1 MGDSGLKLSHKLILI
16 VVIPVVIFSV
26 VFEITFYS
34 ISRNEILEAYKEESV
49 SFISLASRE
58 LRNSL
63 YFLDLDGLEH
73 TIQSIKENPD
83 IQSVYVTFP
92 DGRII
97 TDGTLE
103 NKHYNETL
111 NDCINT
117 QARTSS
123 DEPLIEIKND
133 ILHACAPIVL
143 TEKIGMVRA
152 DFSLASLND
161 IVNNLII
168 TLIMIGG
175 IISIIV
181 IIIGLFISRSISK
194 PILKLKHAA
203 NEISKGNFN
212 VDIRETSRNDELAE
226 LSSQF
231 NIMKQSIDSANRH
244 LNRLVKERTREL
256 EIANEQLKNQEKMQ
270 KEFINIAAHELR
282 TPVQPILGLSEVLR
296 SKEEDEEKRRMV
308 DTISRNARRLQ
319 RLTQDILD
327 VTRIESQLLR
337 LNKEK
342 FNLNGLIL
350 SIIEEYK
357 KEIGDGDKSNI
368 KLLYNPIEDNNIIVD
383 ADRYRITQ
391 IISNLLDNAIKF
403 TKERHGGTV
412 SVNIKK
418 KENDSLAI
426 VDIKDTGSGIDP
438 EIIPRLFTKFA
449 SKSFK
454 GTGLGL
460 FISKSIIEAHG
471 GKIWAENNIDGKGAT
486 FSFSLPLFNQ
496 SKPNKVEQ
504 ASSTSIQ
511 DTKVN
516 RIH

>member
-1 MGDSGLKLSHKLILI
+1 M
-16 VVIPVVIFSV
+16 
-26 VFEITFYS
+26 
-34 ISRNEILEAYKEESV
+34 
-49 SFISLASRE
+49 ISLASRE
-58 LRNSL
+58 LRNPL

-73 TIQSIKENPD
+73 TIQNIKQNPD
-83 IQSVYVTFP
+83 IQSVYVMFP

-111 NDCINT
+111 NDCIDT
-117 QARTSS
+117 QARRSP
-123 DEPLIEIKND
+123 DEPLVEIKND
-133 ILHACAPIVL
+133 VLHACAPIVI

-152 DFSLASLND
+152 DFSLAPLND

-181 IIIGLFISRSISK
+181 IIVGLFISRSISK

-212 VDIRETSRNDELAE
+212 VDIRETSSRNDEIAE

-231 NIMKQSIDSANRH
+231 NIMKQSIVSANKH

-282 TPVQPILGLSEVLR
+282 TPIQPILGLSEVLR
-296 SKEEDEEKRRMV
+296 SKEEDEEKR
-308 DTISRNARRLQ
+308 TLIEIISRNARRLQ

-342 FNLNGLIL
+342 FNLNDLIF

-357 KEIGDGDKSNI
+357 KEIRDNNNSNI
-368 KLLYNPIEDNNIIVD
+368 KLLFNPIEENNNIIVD

-403 TKERHGGTV
+403 TKEGQVGTV

-418 KENDSLAI
+418 KENNSLAI

-438 EIIPRLFTKFA
+438 EIMPRLFTKFA

-496 SKPNKVEQ
+496 SKLNKVEQ
-504 ASSTSIQ
+504 TYS
-511 DTKVN
+511 N
-516 RIH
+516 

>member
-1 MGDSGLKLSHKLILI
+1 
-16 VVIPVVIFSV
+16 
-26 VFEITFYS
+26 
-34 ISRNEILEAYKEESV
+34 
-49 SFISLASRE
+49 
-58 LRNSL
+58 
-63 YFLDLDGLEH
+63 
-73 TIQSIKENPD
+73 
-83 IQSVYVTFP
+83 VTFP

-117 QARTSS
+117 QARRSP
-123 DEPLIEIKND
+123 DEPFVEIKND
-133 ILHACAPIVL
+133 VLHACAPIVI

-152 DFSLASLND
+152 DFSLAPLND

-181 IIIGLFISRSISK
+181 IIVGLFISRSISK

-212 VDIRETSRNDELAE
+212 VEIRETSRNDEIAE

-231 NIMKQSIDSANRH
+231 NIMKQSIVSANKH

-256 EIANEQLKNQEKMQ
+256 EIANEQLKNQEKME

-282 TPVQPILGLSEVLR
+282 TPIQPILGLSEVLR
-296 SKEEDEEKRRMV
+296 SKEEDEEKRRLV
-308 DTISRNARRLQ
+308 DIISRNAKRLQ

-342 FNLNGLIL
+342 FNLNGLVL

-357 KEIGDGDKSNI
+357 KETGDDNESNI
-368 KLLYNPIEDNNIIVD
+368 KLLYNPTEDNNIIVD

-391 IISNLLDNAIKF
+391 IISNLMDNAIKSI
-403 TKERHGGTV
+403 TKEGRGGTV

-418 KENDSLAI
+418 KESDSWVI
-426 VDIKDTGSGIDP
+426 IGIKDTGSGIDP
-438 EIIPRLFTKFA
+438 EIMPRLFTKFT

-471 GKIWAENNIDGKGAT
+471 GKIWAENNIDRKGAT
-486 FSFSLPLFNQ
+486 FSFSLPLFDQ
-496 SKPNKVEQ
+496 SKLNKVEQ
-504 ASSTSIQ
+504 TYS
-511 DTKVN
+511 N
-516 RIH
+516 

>member
-1 MGDSGLKLSHKLILI
+1 L
-16 VVIPVVIFSV
+16 
-26 VFEITFYS
+26 
-34 ISRNEILEAYKEESV
+34 
-49 SFISLASRE
+49 ISLASRE
-58 LRNSL
+58 LRNPL
-63 YFLDLDGLEH
+63 YRLDLDGLEH
-73 TIQSIKENPD
+73 TIQNIKQNRD

-103 NKHYNETL
+103 NKHYNKTL
-111 NDCINT
+111 SDCIDT
-117 QARTSS
+117 QARRSPY
-123 DEPLIEIKND
+123 EPLVEIKND
-133 ILHACAPIVL
+133 VLQACAPVVL

-152 DFSLASLND
+152 DFSLAPLNEV
-161 IVNNLII
+161 VNNLIM

-181 IIIGLFISRSISK
+181 IIVGLFISRSISK

-212 VDIRETSRNDELAE
+212 VNIKETSRNDEIAE

-231 NIMKQSIDSANRH
+231 NTMKQSIVSANEN

-282 TPVQPILGLSEVLR
+282 TPVQPILGLSEVLL
-296 SKEEDEEKRRMV
+296 SEEENEGKRRLIDV
-308 DTISRNARRLQ
+308 ISRNAKRLE

-342 FNLNGLIL
+342 FNLNSVVL
-350 SIIEEYK
+350 SIMEEYK
-357 KEIGDGDKSNI
+357 NKIGENDRGDI
-368 KLLYNPIEDNNIIVD
+368 KLLYNPIEGNNNIIVD
-383 ADRYRITQ
+383 ADRGRITQ
-391 IISNLLDNAIKF
+391 VVSNLLDNAIKF
-403 TKERHGGTV
+403 TEEGTIMVSTEVKNGGNNNNNIAVV
-412 SVNIKK
+412 SV
-418 KENDSLAI
+418 
-426 VDIKDTGSGIDP
+426 KDTGSGIDP
-438 EIIPRLFTKFA
+438 EIMARLFTKFS
-449 SKSFK
+449 SKSWK

-486 FSFSLPLFNQ
+486 FSFSLP
-496 SKPNKVEQ
+496 
-504 ASSTSIQ
+504 SIIQ
-511 DTKVN
+511 PE
-516 RIH
+516 

>member
-1 MGDSGLKLSHKLILI
+1 M
-16 VVIPVVIFSV
+16 
-26 VFEITFYS
+26 
-34 ISRNEILEAYKEESV
+34 
-49 SFISLASRE
+49 
-58 LRNSL
+58 
-63 YFLDLDGLEH
+63 
-73 TIQSIKENPD
+73 
-83 IQSVYVTFP
+83 FP

-103 NKHYNETL
+103 NRHYNETL
-111 NDCINT
+111 VDCINT
-117 QARTSS
+117 QTGTSS
-123 DEPLIEIKND
+123 PDEPLIEIKND

-152 DFSLASLND
+152 DFSLVPLND
-161 IVNNLII
+161 VVNNLII

-231 NIMKQSIDSANRH
+231 NIMKQSIVSANKH

-282 TPVQPILGLSEVLR
+282 TPIQPILGLSEVLR
-296 SKEEDEEKRRMV
+296 SKEKDEEKRRMA
-308 DTISRNARRLQ
+308 DIILRNAIRLQ

-342 FNLNGLIL
+342 FNLNGLML
-350 SIIEEYK
+350 SIVEDYK
-357 KEIGDGDKSNI
+357 KEIGDDSNSNI
-368 KLLYNPIEDNNIIVD
+368 KLLYNPIENNNNIIVD

-403 TKERHGGTV
+403 TKEGQGETV

-418 KENDSLAI
+418 MENDSWVI

-438 EIIPRLFTKFA
+438 EIMPRLFTKFA

-471 GKIWAENNIDGKGAT
+471 GKIWAENNKDGKGAT
-486 FSFSLPLFNQ
+486 FSFSLPLFSQ
-496 SKPNKVEQ
+496 SKVNKVEQ
-504 ASSTSIQ
+504 TYS
-511 DTKVN
+511 N
-516 RIH
+516 

>member
-1 MGDSGLKLSHKLILI
+1 

-34 ISRNEILEAYKEESV
+34 ISRNEILEAYKKESV

-58 LRNSL
+58 LRNPL

-117 QARTSS
+117 QTRRSS
-123 DEPLIEIKND
+123 DEPLIEIKDNV
-133 ILHACAPIVL
+133 LHACAPIVL

-152 DFSLASLND
+152 DFSLASLNE
-161 IVNNLII
+161 ILNNLII

-212 VDIRETSRNDELAE
+212 VDIRETSSRNDEIAE

-231 NIMKQSIDSANRH
+231 NIMKQSIGSANKH

-256 EIANEQLKNQEKMQ
+256 EIANEQLRNQEKTQ

-282 TPVQPILGLSEVLR
+282 TPVQPILSLSEVLR
-296 SKEEDEEKRRMV
+296 SKEEDEEKRTMIEI
-308 DTISRNARRLQ
+308 ISRNARRLQ

-342 FNLNGLIL
+342 FNLNVLIF

-357 KEIGDGDKSNI
+357 KEIRDNNNSNI
-368 KLLYNPIEDNNIIVD
+368 KLLFNPIEEDNNIIVD

-403 TKERHGGTV
+403 TKEGQGGTV

-438 EIIPRLFTKFA
+438 EIMPRLFTKFA

-504 ASSTSIQ
+504 TYS
-511 DTKVN
+511 N
-516 RIH
+516 

>member
-1 MGDSGLKLSHKLILI
+1 
-16 VVIPVVIFSV
+16 
-26 VFEITFYS
+26 
-34 ISRNEILEAYKEESV
+34 LEAYKKETV
-49 SFISLASRE
+49 SLISLASRE
-58 LRNSL
+58 LRNPL
-63 YFLDLDGLEH
+63 YRLDLDGLEH
-73 TIQSIKENPD
+73 TIQNIKQNRD

-103 NKHYNETL
+103 NKHYNKTL
-111 NDCINT
+111 SDCIDT
-117 QARTSS
+117 QARRSPY
-123 DEPLIEIKND
+123 EPLVEIKND
-133 ILHACAPIVL
+133 VLQACAPVVL

-152 DFSLASLND
+152 DFSLAPLNEV
-161 IVNNLII
+161 VNNLIM

-181 IIIGLFISRSISK
+181 IIVGLFISRSISK

-212 VDIRETSRNDELAE
+212 VNIKETSRNDEIAE

-231 NIMKQSIDSANRH
+231 NTMKQSIVSANEN

-282 TPVQPILGLSEVLR
+282 TPVQPILGLSEVLL
-296 SKEEDEEKRRMV
+296 SEEENEGKRRLIDV
-308 DTISRNARRLQ
+308 ISRNAKRLE

-342 FNLNGLIL
+342 FNLNSVVL
-350 SIIEEYK
+350 SIMEEYK
-357 KEIGDGDKSNI
+357 NKIGENDRGDI
-368 KLLYNPIEDNNIIVD
+368 KLLYNPIEGNNNIIVD
-383 ADRYRITQ
+383 ADRGRITQ
-391 IISNLLDNAIKF
+391 VVSNLLDNAIKF
-403 TKERHGGTV
+403 TEEGTIMVSTEVKNGGNNNNNIAVV
-412 SVNIKK
+412 SV
-418 KENDSLAI
+418 
-426 VDIKDTGSGIDP
+426 KDTGSGIDP
-438 EIIPRLFTKFA
+438 EIMARLFTKFS
-449 SKSFK
+449 SKSWK

-486 FSFSLPLFNQ
+486 FSFSLP
-496 SKPNKVEQ
+496 
-504 ASSTSIQ
+504 SIIQ
-511 DTKVN
+511 PE
-516 RIH
+516 

>member
-1 MGDSGLKLSHKLILI
+1 M
-16 VVIPVVIFSV
+16 VIPVVIFSV

-34 ISRNEILEAYKEESV
+34 ISRNEILEAYKKESV

-58 LRNSL
+58 LRNPL

-117 QARTSS
+117 QTRRSS
-123 DEPLIEIKND
+123 DEPLVEIKGD
-133 ILHACAPIVL
+133 VLHACAAIVL

-161 IVNNLII
+161 ILNNLII

-181 IIIGLFISRSISK
+181 IIIGLFISGSISK

-212 VDIRETSRNDELAE
+212 VDIRETSSRNDEIAE

-231 NIMKQSIDSANRH
+231 NIMKQSIASANKH

-256 EIANEQLKNQEKMQ
+256 EIANEQLRNQEKTQ

-282 TPVQPILGLSEVLR
+282 TPVQPILSLSEVLR
-296 SKEEDEEKRRMV
+296 SKEEDEEKRTMIEI
-308 DTISRNARRLQ
+308 ISRNARRLQ

-337 LNKEK
+337 LKKEK
-342 FNLNGLIL
+342 FNLNGLIF

-357 KEIGDGDKSNI
+357 K
-368 KLLYNPIEDNNIIVD
+368 
-383 ADRYRITQ
+383 R
-391 IISNLLDNAIKF
+391 
-403 TKERHGGTV
+403 
-412 SVNIKK
+412 
-418 KENDSLAI
+418 
-426 VDIKDTGSGIDP
+426 
-438 EIIPRLFTKFA
+438 
-449 SKSFK
+449 
-454 GTGLGL
+454 
-460 FISKSIIEAHG
+460 
-471 GKIWAENNIDGKGAT
+471 
-486 FSFSLPLFNQ
+486 NQ
-496 SKPNKVEQ
+496 RQ
-504 ASSTSIQ
+504 
-511 DTKVN
+511 
-516 RIH
+516 

>member
-1 MGDSGLKLSHKLILI
+1 MKLSHKLILI
-16 VVIPVVIFSV
+16 VVIPVVIFSI

-34 ISRNEILEAYKEESV
+34 ISRNEILEGYKNEAV

-58 LRNSL
+58 LRNPL

-73 TIQSIKENPD
+73 TIQNIKQNPN
-83 IQSVYVTFP
+83 IQSVYVMFP

-103 NKHYNETL
+103 NKQYNKRL

-117 QARTSS
+117 QARRSP
-123 DEPLIEIKND
+123 DEPLVEIKND
-133 ILHACAPIVL
+133 VLHACAPIVL
-143 TEKIGMVRA
+143 TEEIGMVRA
-152 DFSLASLND
+152 DFSLAPLND

-181 IIIGLFISRSISK
+181 IIAGLFISRSISK
-194 PILKLKHAA
+194 PILELKHAA
-203 NEISKGNFN
+203 NEISRGNFN
-212 VDIRETSRNDELAE
+212 VDIKETSKNDEIAE

-231 NIMKQSIDSANRH
+231 NIMKQSIVSANKH

-256 EIANEQLKNQEKMQ
+256 EIANDQLKNQEKMQ

-282 TPVQPILGLSEVLR
+282 TPIQPILGLSEVLR
-296 SKEEDEEKRRMV
+296 SKEKDEEKRRLV
-308 DTISRNARRLQ
+308 DIISRNAKRLQ

-342 FNLNGLIL
+342 LNLNGLIL

-357 KEIGDGDKSNI
+357 KETEDDNESDI

-391 IISNLLDNAIKF
+391 IISNLIDNAIKF
-403 TKERHGGTV
+403 TKEGRGGTV
-412 SVNIKK
+412 SVSIKK
-418 KENDSLAI
+418 KESDNWVIFS
-426 VDIKDTGSGIDP
+426 IKDTGSGIDP
-438 EIIPRLFTKFA
+438 EIMPRLFTKFT

-471 GKIWAENNIDGKGAT
+471 GKIWAENNIGGKGAT
-486 FSFSLPLFNQ
+486 FSFSLPLFDH
-496 SKPNKVEQ
+496 SKLNKVDQ
-504 ASSTSIQ
+504 TYQSS
-511 DTKVN
+511 
-516 RIH
+516 

>member
-1 MGDSGLKLSHKLILI
+1 MKLSHKLILV

-34 ISRNEILEAYKEESV
+34 ISRNEILEAYKNEAV

-58 LRNSL
+58 LRNPL

-73 TIQSIKENPD
+73 TIQNIKQNPD
-83 IQSVYVTFP
+83 IQSVYVMFP

-117 QARTSS
+117 QARISP
-123 DEPLIEIKND
+123 DEPLVEIKND
-133 ILHACAPIVL
+133 VLHACTPIVL

-152 DFSLASLND
+152 DFSLAPLND

-181 IIIGLFISRSISK
+181 IIVGLFISRSISK

-212 VDIRETSRNDELAE
+212 VDIRETSRNDEIAE

-231 NIMKQSIDSANRH
+231 NIMKQSIVSANKH

-256 EIANEQLKNQEKMQ
+256 EIANEQLRNQEKMQ

-282 TPVQPILGLSEVLR
+282 TPIQPILGLSEVLR
-296 SKEEDEEKRRMV
+296 SEEEDEERRRLV
-308 DTISRNARRLQ
+308 DIIFRNAIRLQ
-319 RLTQDILD
+319 RLTQNILD
-327 VTRIESQLLR
+327 VTKIESQLLR
-337 LNKEK
+337 LSKEK
-342 FNLNGLIL
+342 FNLNSLVL
-350 SIIEEYK
+350 SVVEEYK
-357 KEIGDGDKSNI
+357 KEVGDGDKSDI

-403 TKERHGGTV
+403 TKEGGGETV

-418 KENDSLAI
+418 KESDSGVI
-426 VDIKDTGSGIDP
+426 VSIKDTGSGIDP
-438 EIIPRLFTKFA
+438 EIMPRLFTKFA

-471 GKIWAENNIDGKGAT
+471 GKIWAENNIGGNGAT
-486 FSFSLPLFNQ
+486 FSFSLPLFDQ
-496 SKPNKVEQ
+496 SKVNKVEQ
-504 ASSTSIQ
+504 TYS
-511 DTKVN
+511 N
-516 RIH
+516 

>member
-1 MGDSGLKLSHKLILI
+1 M
-16 VVIPVVIFSV
+16 
-26 VFEITFYS
+26 
-34 ISRNEILEAYKEESV
+34 LEAYKKEAV
-49 SFISLASRE
+49 SLISLASRE
-58 LRNSL
+58 LRNPL
-63 YFLDLDGLEH
+63 YSLDLDGLEH
-73 TIQSIKENPD
+73 TIQNIKQNPD

-103 NKHYNETL
+103 NKHYNKTL
-111 NDCINT
+111 SDCIDT
-117 QARTSS
+117 QARRSPY
-123 DEPLIEIKND
+123 EPLVEIKND
-133 ILHACAPIVL
+133 VLQACAPVVI

-152 DFSLASLND
+152 DFSLAPLND
-161 IVNNLII
+161 ILNNLIM

-181 IIIGLFISRSISK
+181 IIVGLFISRSISK

-212 VDIRETSRNDELAE
+212 VNIKETSRDDEIAE

-231 NIMKQSIDSANRH
+231 NTMKQSIVSTNEN
-244 LNRLVKERTREL
+244 LNRLVKDRTREL

-282 TPVQPILGLSEVLR
+282 TPVQPILGLSEVLQ
-296 SKEEDEEKRRMV
+296 SEEEDEGKRRLIDV
-308 DTISRNARRLQ
+308 ISRNAKRLE

-342 FNLNGLIL
+342 FNLNGLAL

-357 KEIGDGDKSNI
+357 SKIGDNDRSDV
-368 KLLYNPIEDNNIIVD
+368 KLLYNPIEGNNIIVD
-383 ADRYRITQ
+383 ADRGRITQ
-391 IISNLLDNAIKF
+391 VVSNLLDNAVKF
-403 TKERHGGTV
+403 TEEGTIMVSTEVKNDGGSSNNNNIAVV
-412 SVNIKK
+412 SV
-418 KENDSLAI
+418 
-426 VDIKDTGSGIDP
+426 KDTGSGIDP
-438 EIIPRLFTKFA
+438 EIMPRLFTKFT
-449 SKSFK
+449 SKSHK

-460 FISKSIIEAHG
+460 FISKSIIETHG

-496 SKPNKVEQ
+496 SKLNKVEQ
-504 ASSTSIQ
+504 TYS
-511 DTKVN
+511 K
-516 RIH
+516 

>member
-1 MGDSGLKLSHKLILI
+1 L
-16 VVIPVVIFSV
+16 
-26 VFEITFYS
+26 
-34 ISRNEILEAYKEESV
+34 
-49 SFISLASRE
+49 ISLASRE
-58 LRNSL
+58 LRNPL
-63 YFLDLDGLEH
+63 YSLDLDGLEH
-73 TIQSIKENPD
+73 TIQNIKQNRD

-103 NKHYNETL
+103 NKHYNKTL
-111 NDCINT
+111 SDCIDT
-117 QARTSS
+117 QARRSPY
-123 DEPLIEIKND
+123 EPLVEIKND
-133 ILHACAPIVL
+133 VLQACAPVVL

-152 DFSLASLND
+152 DFSLAPLNEV
-161 IVNNLII
+161 VNNLIM

-181 IIIGLFISRSISK
+181 IIVGLFVSRSMSK
-194 PILKLKHAA
+194 PILKWKHAA

-212 VDIRETSRNDELAE
+212 VNIKETSRNDEIAE

-231 NIMKQSIDSANRH
+231 NTMKQSIVSANEN

-282 TPVQPILGLSEVLR
+282 TPVQPILGLSEVLL
-296 SKEEDEEKRRMV
+296 SEEENEGKRRLIDV
-308 DTISRNARRLQ
+308 ISRNAKRLE

-342 FNLNGLIL
+342 FNLNSVVL
-350 SIIEEYK
+350 SIMEEYK
-357 KEIGDGDKSNI
+357 NKIGENDRGDI
-368 KLLYNPIEDNNIIVD
+368 KLFYNPIEGNNNNIIVD
-383 ADRYRITQ
+383 ADRGRITQ
-391 IISNLLDNAIKF
+391 VVSNLLDNAIKF
-403 TKERHGGTV
+403 TEEGTIMVSTEVKNGGNNNNNIAVV
-412 SVNIKK
+412 SV
-418 KENDSLAI
+418 
-426 VDIKDTGSGIDP
+426 KDTGSGIDP
-438 EIIPRLFTKFA
+438 EIMARLFTKFS
-449 SKSFK
+449 SKSWK

-486 FSFSLPLFNQ
+486 FSFSLP
-496 SKPNKVEQ
+496 
-504 ASSTSIQ
+504 SIIQ
-511 DTKVN
+511 PE
-516 RIH
+516 

>member
-1 MGDSGLKLSHKLILI
+1 
-16 VVIPVVIFSV
+16 
-26 VFEITFYS
+26 
-34 ISRNEILEAYKEESV
+34 LEAYKKETV
-49 SFISLASRE
+49 SLISLASRE
-58 LRNSL
+58 LRNPL
-63 YFLDLDGLEH
+63 YRLDLDGLEH
-73 TIQSIKENPD
+73 TIQNIKQNRD

-103 NKHYNETL
+103 NKHYNKTL
-111 NDCINT
+111 SDCIDT
-117 QARTSS
+117 QARRSPY
-123 DEPLIEIKND
+123 ELLVEIKND
-133 ILHACAPIVL
+133 VLQACAPVVL

-152 DFSLASLND
+152 DFSLAPLNEV
-161 IVNNLII
+161 VNNLIM

-181 IIIGLFISRSISK
+181 IIVGLFISRSISK

-212 VDIRETSRNDELAE
+212 VNIKETSRNDEIAE

-231 NIMKQSIDSANRH
+231 NTMKQSIVSANEN

-282 TPVQPILGLSEVLR
+282 TPVQPILGLSEVLL
-296 SKEEDEEKRRMV
+296 SEEENEGKRRLIDV
-308 DTISRNARRLQ
+308 ISRNAKRLE

-342 FNLNGLIL
+342 FNLNSVVL
-350 SIIEEYK
+350 SIMEEYK
-357 KEIGDGDKSNI
+357 NKIGENDRGDI
-368 KLLYNPIEDNNIIVD
+368 KLLYNPIEGNNNIIVD
-383 ADRYRITQ
+383 ADRGRITQ
-391 IISNLLDNAIKF
+391 VVSNLLDNAIKF
-403 TKERHGGTV
+403 TEEGTIMVSTEVKNGGNNNNNIAVV
-412 SVNIKK
+412 SV
-418 KENDSLAI
+418 
-426 VDIKDTGSGIDP
+426 KDTGSGIDP
-438 EIIPRLFTKFA
+438 EIMARLFTKFS
-449 SKSFK
+449 SKSWK

-486 FSFSLPLFNQ
+486 FSFSLP
-496 SKPNKVEQ
+496 
-504 ASSTSIQ
+504 SIIQ
-511 DTKVN
+511 PE
-516 RIH
+516 

>member
-1 MGDSGLKLSHKLILI
+1 
-16 VVIPVVIFSV
+16 
-26 VFEITFYS
+26 
-34 ISRNEILEAYKEESV
+34 
-49 SFISLASRE
+49 
-58 LRNSL
+58 
-63 YFLDLDGLEH
+63 
-73 TIQSIKENPD
+73 
-83 IQSVYVTFP
+83 
-92 DGRII
+92 
-97 TDGTLE
+97 
-103 NKHYNETL
+103 
-111 NDCINT
+111 
-117 QARTSS
+117 
-123 DEPLIEIKND
+123 
-133 ILHACAPIVL
+133 
-143 TEKIGMVRA
+143 
-152 DFSLASLND
+152 
-161 IVNNLII
+161 
-168 TLIMIGG
+168 
-175 IISIIV
+175 
-181 IIIGLFISRSISK
+181 
-194 PILKLKHAA
+194 
-203 NEISKGNFN
+203 
-212 VDIRETSRNDELAE
+212 
-226 LSSQF
+226 
-231 NIMKQSIDSANRH
+231 
-244 LNRLVKERTREL
+244 
-256 EIANEQLKNQEKMQ
+256 
-270 KEFINIAAHELR
+270 
-282 TPVQPILGLSEVLR
+282 
-296 SKEEDEEKRRMV
+296 
-308 DTISRNARRLQ
+308 
-319 RLTQDILD
+319 

-357 KEIGDGDKSNI
+357 KEIRDGNNSNI
-368 KLLYNPIEDNNIIVD
+368 KLLCSPIEDNDVIVD

-471 GKIWAENNIDGKGAT
+471 GKIWAENNIGGKGAT

>member
-1 MGDSGLKLSHKLILI
+1 MDNGLKLSHKLILI

-34 ISRNEILEAYKEESV
+34 ISRNEILEAYKKEAV

-58 LRNSL
+58 LRNPL

-73 TIQSIKENPD
+73 TIQNIKQNPD
-83 IQSVYVTFP
+83 IQSVYVMFP

-111 NDCINT
+111 NDCIDT
-117 QARTSS
+117 QARRSP
-123 DEPLIEIKND
+123 DEPLVEIKND
-133 ILHACAPIVL
+133 VLQACAPIVL

-152 DFSLASLND
+152 DFSLAPLND

-181 IIIGLFISRSISK
+181 IIVGLFISRSISK

-212 VDIRETSRNDELAE
+212 VDIRETSRNDEIAE

-231 NIMKQSIDSANRH
+231 NIMKQSIVSANKH
-244 LNRLVKERTREL
+244 LNRLVKDRTREL

-282 TPVQPILGLSEVLR
+282 TPIQPILGLSEVLR
-296 SKEEDEEKRRMV
+296 SKEEDEEKRRLI
-308 DTISRNARRLQ
+308 DIISRNAKRLQ

-357 KEIGDGDKSNI
+357 KEIGDNNRSDI
-368 KLLYNPIEDNNIIVD
+368 KLLYNPIEGNNIIVD

-403 TKERHGGTV
+403 TKEGRGGT
-412 SVNIKK
+412 I
-418 KENDSLAI
+418 SLN
-426 VDIKDTGSGIDP
+426 VK
-438 EIIPRLFTKFA
+438 
-449 SKSFK
+449 
-454 GTGLGL
+454 
-460 FISKSIIEAHG
+460 
-471 GKIWAENNIDGKGAT
+471 
-486 FSFSLPLFNQ
+486 
-496 SKPNKVEQ
+496 
-504 ASSTSIQ
+504 
-511 DTKVN
+511 
-516 RIH
+516 

>member
-1 MGDSGLKLSHKLILI
+1 VKLSHKLILV

-26 VFEITFYS
+26 VFEIAFYS
-34 ISRNEILEAYKEESV
+34 ISRNEILEAYKNEAV

-58 LRNSL
+58 LRNPL

-73 TIQSIKENPD
+73 TIQNIKQNPD
-83 IQSVYVTFP
+83 IQSVYVMFP

-117 QARTSS
+117 QARISP
-123 DEPLIEIKND
+123 DEPLVEIKND
-133 ILHACAPIVL
+133 VLHACTPIVL

-152 DFSLASLND
+152 DFSLAPLND

-181 IIIGLFISRSISK
+181 IIVGLFISRSISK

-212 VDIRETSRNDELAE
+212 VDIRETSRNDEIAE

-231 NIMKQSIDSANRH
+231 NIMKQSIVSANKH

-256 EIANEQLKNQEKMQ
+256 EIANEQLRNQEKMQ

-282 TPVQPILGLSEVLR
+282 TPIQPILGLSEVLR
-296 SKEEDEEKRRMV
+296 SKEEDEEKHRMV
-308 DTISRNARRLQ
+308 DIIFRNAIRLQ
-319 RLTQDILD
+319 RLTQNILD

-342 FNLNGLIL
+342 FHLNGLVL
-350 SIIEEYK
+350 SIVEEYK
-357 KEIGDGDKSNI
+357 KEIGDDNKRNI
-368 KLLYNPIEDNNIIVD
+368 KFLYNPIEDNNIIIYAY
-383 ADRYRITQ
+383 ADRFRITQ
-391 IISNLLDNAIKF
+391 VISNLIDNAIKF
-403 TKERHGGTV
+403 TIEAGGGTV

-418 KENDSLAI
+418 KNDRWVTVS
-426 VDIKDTGSGIDP
+426 VKDTGIGIDP
-438 EIIPRLFTKFA
+438 EIMPRLFTKFTT
-449 SKSFK
+449 KSFQ

-460 FISKSIIEAHG
+460 FISKKIIEAHG
-471 GKIWAENNIDGKGAT
+471 GKIWAENNIDGKGVT
-486 FSFSLPLFNQ
+486 VSFSIPLLDQ
-496 SKPNKVEQ
+496 SN
-504 ASSTSIQ
+504 
-511 DTKVN
+511 
-516 RIH
+516 

>member
-1 MGDSGLKLSHKLILI
+1 M
-16 VVIPVVIFSV
+16 VIPVVIFSV

-34 ISRNEILEAYKEESV
+34 ISRNEILEAYKKESV

-58 LRNSL
+58 LRNPL

-117 QARTSS
+117 QARRSS
-123 DEPLIEIKND
+123 DEPLIEIKDNV
-133 ILHACAPIVL
+133 LHACAPIVL

-161 IVNNLII
+161 ILNNLII

-194 PILKLKHAA
+194 PIVKLKHAA

-212 VDIRETSRNDELAE
+212 VDIRETSSRNDEIAE

-231 NIMKQSIDSANRH
+231 NIMKQSIASANKH

-256 EIANEQLKNQEKMQ
+256 EIANEQLRNQEKTQ

-282 TPVQPILGLSEVLR
+282 TPVQPILSLSEVLQ

-308 DTISRNARRLQ
+308 EIISRNARRLQ

-342 FNLNGLIL
+342 FNLNGLIF

-357 KEIGDGDKSNI
+357 KEIGDNNNSNI
-368 KLLYNPIEDNNIIVD
+368 KLLFNPIEENNNIIVD

-403 TKERHGGTV
+403 TKEGQGGGTI

-438 EIIPRLFTKFA
+438 EIMPRLFTKFA

-471 GKIWAENNIDGKGAT
+471 GKIWAENNKDGKGAT

-504 ASSTSIQ
+504 TYS
-511 DTKVN
+511 N
-516 RIH
+516 